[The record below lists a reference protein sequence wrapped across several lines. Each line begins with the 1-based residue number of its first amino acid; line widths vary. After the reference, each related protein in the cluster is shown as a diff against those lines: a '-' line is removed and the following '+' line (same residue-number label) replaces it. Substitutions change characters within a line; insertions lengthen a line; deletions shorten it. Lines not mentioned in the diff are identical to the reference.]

1 MKERM
6 TTNKSQTVQ
15 TVLSGFQRL
24 TTWQGCLQK
33 RLRKG
38 TFLPFGADADTRRR
52 KFRMSI

>member
-15 TVLSGFQRL
+15 TGLSGFQRL
-24 TTWQGCLQK
+24 TTCQGCLQK
-33 RLRKG
+33 SLRKG